1 MVKYG
6 VADGLGGEV
15 YEKESPQ
22 RCFTVIK
29 RKLTLTECLPWAL

>member
-1 MVKYG
+1 MAKYG

-22 RCFTVIK
+22 VFYRNEETNID
-29 RKLTLTECLPWAL
+29 